1 MYRGMHY
8 ALCTV
13 LSHLC
18 EFLVCLFSVQHS
30 YFSNHLLSF
39 FVHQH
44 CDATAEKVEDFDH
57 CDDADAQT
65 QTHQTADVGEDV
77 EGVVARLL
85 RDDRVFESLWV
96 DVQLEHASSH
106 LLFCVH
112 WEATYIRE
120 CYGEWVWK

>member
-77 EGVVARLL
+77 EGLVARQL
-85 RDDRVFESLWV
+85 RDVRVLDGDRV
-96 DVQLEHASSH
+96 DVQLYHASSH
-106 LLFCVH
+106 GILNM
-112 WEATYIRE
+112 R
-120 CYGEWVWK
+120 WKPVVR